1 MMSYSAQSRKALQKA
16 ELFPNRKEAIEEAQ
30 HLHAEIPGVPG
41 GMQTL
46 VLLLQE
52 NSLTHSLNSVNA
64 YPGSGSQWIRRL
76 EPGTLETA
84 MLPAAP

>member
-1 MMSYSAQSRKALQKA
+1 MMSYSAQSHKALQKA

-52 NSLTHSLNSVNA
+52 NSLTHSLTQFSK
-64 YPGSGSQWIRRL
+64 RL
-76 EPGTLETA
+76 SRVGVAVDPET
-84 MLPAAP
+84 